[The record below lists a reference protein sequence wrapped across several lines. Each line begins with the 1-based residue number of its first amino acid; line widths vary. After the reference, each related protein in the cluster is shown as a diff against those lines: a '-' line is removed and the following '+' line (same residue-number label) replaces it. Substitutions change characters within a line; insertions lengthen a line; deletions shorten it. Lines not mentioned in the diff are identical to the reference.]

1 MKYLKSFNERSKF
14 SSELII
20 NQDDIDNIMDIFRDI
35 IDEYDLITIDGRA
48 ESILDNNTAYRLF
61 TIQDD
66 ITFLLQINVTELASN
81 EKFKSDIE
89 DFKKRLDLDVFFTLL
104 EYIESTYYGAP
115 IIILEIDISKIAEN

>member
-89 DFKKRLDLDVFFTLL
+89 DFKKRLDLDVFFTEV